1 MSASVGSAD
10 GLPGTPADF
19 FGRAARRLESANCWV
34 EVLAN
39 GGPRVVRFGLHGG
52 QNLFAE
58 TPTASWDG
66 GHGTYELLG
75 GHRFWFAPES
85 DDCSVPDATGL
96 TLSAI
101 PGATMPAVRLVG
113 AVEAP
118 SGLRKTVEVRLDP
131 DTAAISLHHV
141 LTNEGSGTLEIAPWP
156 ITQLRLGGVAV
167 VPLPPGDEV
176 PDRRPNQ
183 LVVLWPYASGADER
197 LRIGDHRLTVTAR
210 PDRPMKVGCL
220 SATGT
225 AGYLLDGLLVV
236 LRFDPARGS
245 IHADLGC
252 NLEVYCDDRTIEL
265 ESLGPLATL
274 APGQSAIHDERWEI
288 REVGPGMDVDGA
300 EALLRE
306 IAGA

>member
-1 MSASVGSAD
+1 MNSDAGSAD
-10 GLPGTPADF
+10 GLPGVPADY
-19 FGRAARRLESANCWV
+19 FGRAARRLENAHCWV

-101 PGATMPAVRLVG
+101 PGATTPAVRLVG
-113 AVEAP
+113 AVETP
-118 SGLRKTVEVRLDP
+118 SSLRKTIDVRLDE
-131 DTAAISLHHV
+131 DSAAMSLHHV
-141 LTNEGSGTLEIAPWP
+141 LTNEGSRPLEIAPWP

-197 LRIGDHRLTVTAR
+197 LRIGHHRLTLTAR
-210 PDRPMKVGCL
+210 PDKPMKVGCL
-220 SATGT
+220 SGTGT
-225 AGYLLDGLLVV
+225 AGYLLDGVLVV

-245 IHADLGC
+245 IHADLGV
-252 NLEVYCDDRTIEL
+252 NLEVYSDDRTIEL
-265 ESLGPLATL
+265 ESLGPLVTL
-274 APGQSAIHDERWEI
+274 APGQSVAHDKRWEI
-288 REVGPGMDVDGA
+288 REVGAGMDVDRA

>member
-1 MSASVGSAD
+1 MSEPSVSVN
-10 GLPGTPADF
+10 GLPGVPADYY
-19 FGRAARRLESANCWV
+19 GRPTRRLATAHCWV
-34 EVLAN
+34 EVLAQ

-52 QNLFAE
+52 ENLFAE

-75 GHRFWFAPES
+75 GHRLWFAPES
-85 DDCSVPDATGL
+85 DDCSFPDATGL

-101 PGATMPAVRLVG
+101 PDATGVRLVG

-131 DTAAISLHHV
+131 DSAAMSLRHV
-141 LTNEGSGTLEIAPWP
+141 LTNQGSRTLEIAPWP

-167 VPLPPGDEV
+167 VPLPPGDEK
-176 PDRRPNQ
+176 PSMRPNQ
-183 LVVLWPYASGADER
+183 LVVLWPYASGTDER
-197 LRIGDHRLTVTAR
+197 LRIGDHRLTVSAR

-220 SATGT
+220 SSTGT
-225 AGYLLDGLLVV
+225 AGYLRDGLLVV

-245 IHADLGC
+245 VHSDLGC
-252 NLEVYCDDRTIEL
+252 NLEVYSDDRTIEL

-274 APGQSAIHDERWEI
+274 KPGDSVTHDERWEI
-288 REVGPGMDVDGA
+288 REARNLDVAGA

-306 IAGA
+306 LVPA

>member
-1 MSASVGSAD
+1 MNADAGPASA
-10 GLPGTPADF
+10 LPGIQVDY
-19 FGRAARRLESANCWV
+19 FGRAARRLESAHCWV
-34 EVLAN
+34 EVLAG
-39 GGPRVVRFGLHGG
+39 GGPRVVRFGLLGG

-101 PGATMPAVRLVG
+101 PAATTPAVRLVG

-131 DTAAISLHHV
+131 DAAAMSLHHI
-141 LTNEGSGTLEIAPWP
+141 LTNEGSRTLQLAPWP
-156 ITQLRLGGVAV
+156 VTQLRLGGVAV
-167 VPLPPGDEV
+167 VPLPPADEV

-183 LVVLWPYASGADER
+183 LVVLWPYASGADDR
-197 LRIGDHRLTVTAR
+197 LRIGDHRLTVTAW
-210 PDRPMKVGCL
+210 PDKPMKVGCL
-220 SATGT
+220 SSTGT
-225 AGYLLDGLLVV
+225 AGYLLDGLLVM
-236 LRFDPARGS
+236 LRFDPARAS
-245 IHADLGC
+245 VHADLGC

-265 ESLGPLATL
+265 ESLGPLVAL
-274 APGQSAIHDERWEI
+274 APGDSVTHDERWEI
-288 REVGPGMDVDGA
+288 REVASGMDVDAA
-300 EALLRE
+300 EAILRE
-306 IAGA
+306 IARA

>member
-1 MSASVGSAD
+1 MSEPSLSVD
-10 GLPGTPADF
+10 GLPGVPGDY
-19 FGRAARRLESANCWV
+19 FGRPIRRLETAHCWA
-34 EVLAN
+34 EVLAQ
-39 GGPRVVRFGLHGG
+39 GGPRVVRFGLRGG

-75 GHRFWFAPES
+75 GHRLWFAPES

-101 PGATMPAVRLVG
+101 PGATGARLIG

-131 DTAAISLHHV
+131 DSAAMSLHHV
-141 LTNEGSGTLEIAPWP
+141 LTNEGSGTLEIEPWP

-167 VPLPPGDEV
+167 VPLPPGDEE
-176 PDRRPNQ
+176 PSRRPNQ

-197 LRIGDHRLTVTAR
+197 LRIGDHRLTVSAR

-220 SATGT
+220 SSTGT
-225 AGYLLDGLLVV
+225 AGYLLDGLLIV

-245 IHADLGC
+245 VHSDLGC
-252 NLEVYCDDRTIEL
+252 NLEVYSDDRTIEL

-274 APGQSAIHDERWEI
+274 EPGDSVTHDERWEI
-288 REVGPGMDVDGA
+288 REAGDLDVAGA

-306 IAGA
+306 PGPA